1 MKIFNM
7 NIEQSDL
14 KELKIIAA
22 KQETSA
28 AAIIR
33 KMIQDFI
40 KKNK

>member
-7 NIEQSDL
+7 NIEPSDL
-14 KELKIIAA
+14 KDLKIIAA
-22 KQETSA
+22 KQETTA

-33 KMIQDFI
+33 KMIKEFI